1 MPGLNDR
8 TATEVVRLVAEGKA
22 TAEQVVRDCIERI
35 AAREAD
41 TRAWQYFDAGQALA
55 RARAVDARAAGGPL
69 RGVTFGIKDII
80 DTCDMPTEYGSP
92 IYRGNQTRNDAAC
105 VALGRAA
112 GAVLLGKTV
121 STEFANLFP
130 GKTRNPY
137 DPTRTPGGS
146 SSGSAAAVADRMA
159 HLAIGTQTTASPIRP
174 ASFCGVYG
182 YRPTYGE
189 ISCSGVRA
197 AAGSIDSVGLLARSV
212 EDIALYRDVL
222 VGTDVVPVGRAPAG
236 IRVGVCR
243 THFWDQLEPGVADLY
258 EHAATRLAASGAR
271 VTEVELPAAFRDVET
286 VHRHISSFEF
296 VRNFTHETTHHWEQ
310 ISPMLRGGRLTDGRA
325 CTFEQY
331 LAAQEAAT
339 ALRLQM
345 DDVMRDHDVL
355 LTPAAAGEAPVGLQS
370 TGKTAYCTIWTTV
383 HVPALTVPV
392 FKGRNGLPI
401 GAQLIG
407 ARHRDR
413 ALFAAA
419 RRIVDVLG
427 Q

>member
-1 MPGLNDR
+1 MPRLNEC
-8 TATEVVRLVAEGKA
+8 TATEVVRLVSEGKA
-22 TAEQVVRDCIERI
+22 TAGQVVRDCIERI
-35 AAREAD
+35 VAREAD
-41 TRAWQYFDAGQALA
+41 VQAWQHFDAAHAVALA
-55 RARAVDARAAGGPL
+55 CAADGRPAGGAL
-69 RGVTFGIKDII
+69 RGATFGVKDII

-130 GKTRNPY
+130 GKTRNPH
-137 DPTRTPGGS
+137 DPARTPGGS
-146 SSGSAAAVADRMA
+146 SSGSAAAVADRMV
-159 HLAIGTQTTASPIRP
+159 HLAIGTQTTASTIRP

-197 AAGSIDSVGLLARSV
+197 AAGSIDSVGLFARAL

-222 VGTDVVPVGRAPAG
+222 VGTDVAPVGAAPAG
-236 IRVGVCR
+236 LRVGFCR

-258 EHAATRLAASGAR
+258 EQAASRLAASGAR
-271 VTEVELPAAFRDVET
+271 VTAVELPAAFLDIEA
-286 VHRHISSFEF
+286 VHRNISSFEF
-296 VRNFTHETTHHWEQ
+296 VRNFTHEMTNHWEQ

-331 LAAQEAAT
+331 LAAQESAT
-339 ALRLQM
+339 ALRRQM

-419 RRIVDVLG
+419 RRIVGVLDR
-427 Q
+427 